1 MATAFDLSRFSSACD
16 LGGAC
21 APGVCAHGPV
31 CSSARVNPRAP
42 YLLLRLAKRFMAYQT
57 PEDPREAGVGA
68 GLGHTFPA
76 AKRLQAPSWYLPSAG
91 EDHAALRPHL
101 SGLRPTRRTP
111 PQLRTVHRGRA
122 DACPGRSWAQGPDRT
137 SEPPACTLPSS
148 LHPDWWP
155 GMAAVTPAMASA
167 PAAERREGYGPHSFA
182 LRIPPSRV
190 CARVPSTP
198 HPAQPAVGGPK
209 AAARPQPWPP
219 QLAVFHSTGL
229 HPF

>member
-167 PAAERREGYGPHSFA
+167 PRSREEGRVRPSQLRSEDPPFPSVRPRPQHSA
-182 LRIPPSRV
+182 PRSAGR
-190 CARVPSTP
+190 
-198 HPAQPAVGGPK
+198 GGPQGCRETP
-209 AAARPQPWPP
+209 AMAPTAGC
-219 QLAVFHSTGL
+219 VS
-229 HPF
+229 